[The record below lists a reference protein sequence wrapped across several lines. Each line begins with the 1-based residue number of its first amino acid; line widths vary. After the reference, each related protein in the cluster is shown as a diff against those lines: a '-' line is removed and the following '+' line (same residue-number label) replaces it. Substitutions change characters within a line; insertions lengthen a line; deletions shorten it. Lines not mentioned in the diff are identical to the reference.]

1 MDLHSEHARSSIYGI
16 NPKETVMLSEVSS
29 SSSHDDLELNAYN
42 AAFYELG
49 FRWFWDRETY
59 RELFSRDALAAENIH
74 HYLSTRQPH
83 LLKADDAAFL
93 VQVIAE
99 KTAQYVARNST
110 SERACRHFD
119 WAQAIGCEI
128 GA

>member
-1 MDLHSEHARSSIYGI
+1 
-16 NPKETVMLSEVSS
+16 MLSEVSS

-59 RELFSRDALAAENIH
+59 RELFSRNAPAAENIH
-74 HYLSTRQPH
+74 HYLRTRQPH
-83 LLKADDAAFL
+83 LLKAYDAAFL
-93 VQVIAE
+93 VLVITDKKAYY
-99 KTAQYVARNST
+99 AARDAS
-110 SERACRHFD
+110 SSGACRHFD
-119 WAQAIGCEI
+119 WTQALGCEI

>member
-1 MDLHSEHARSSIYGI
+1 
-16 NPKETVMLSEVSS
+16 MLSEVSS
-29 SSSHDDLELNAYN
+29 SCSHEDLELNAYN

-59 RELFSRDALAAENIH
+59 RELFSRDAPAAENIRH
-74 HYLSTRQPH
+74 DLSTRRPH
-83 LLKADDAAFL
+83 LLKAYDAAFL

-99 KTAQYVARNST
+99 KKAQYVARNAT
-110 SERACRHFD
+110 SEGACRHFD